1 MEYGSFT
8 ALPKRILDQYT
19 RIECASFMGTLPELD
34 RVWVTVDNKLFLWK
48 YTSSA
53 SAAPLPS
60 ASVEFVPDA
69 DASADDCVIYDGI
82 SEVIVSVAL
91 SAPKPGV
98 FLDSV
103 RYVLVV
109 ASPVEVTLLAVT
121 CDEQGNNF
129 KLVPTAYTM
138 PSDNVA
144 MVKVVGSQAGRI
156 FMAGNDGNVYEL
168 DYSNSESVWSAL
180 VDGGDENARHKCR
193 KINHF
198 AWNWRL
204 VHLLPPFLKSFAAQ
218 EDNLV
223 DLAVD
228 NVRQVAYAV
237 TAKGVLSTFYLGT
250 AGTDTHM
257 FAPAFNVLDAARNYL
272 TYCRGLPEGSPK
284 AESFN
289 NPAAA
294 AGFNVL
300 SLHVLPI
307 TESRK
312 VHVLVVLGN
321 GIRIY
326 LSLLTST
333 GAVVTALPSPQLP
346 SDYYCVPSK
355 IEVAYVR
362 SPPSPAALRVSG
374 NSRGRMTGTAS
385 AADATVDVENGSA
398 PSYMPSQALKVSSA
412 LYSQGVAM
420 MALDKGQHPDELV
433 CLFEDLVGR
442 THLTLGLPPAYQ
454 QPSLREGVCIGLDET
469 TSGGKI
475 YAIKENCSQIHFPDV
490 ARLRAMYAHSS
501 TPPNSGITD
510 QTHHYDATSP
520 SRSMLRAAKS
530 GLGWLAG
537 SGDEDAR
544 AVCTPA
550 SEVPV
555 VFGAEALAMA
565 AAPAGTGYDQFDL
578 NQVALLGEMS
588 WQHVP
593 CASVSLQRQ
602 FLVLTNQGVHSLR
615 KLRPADVLYRHLSQ
629 VNNLADDQCQYFFL
643 SFGALEASAMCVAL
657 ACGLPCDAG
666 GDSNALS
673 QTAAMRRPLE
683 TIQMRAM
690 SVMLGLTQ
698 GPTYRKVGTGTGGAA
713 PALKDSRLVLN
724 DSSYEFVRSSAHDA
738 LYLVASRILRPLWLR
753 AVVQGDSRI
762 SSTWTVPLIAEVRA
776 PLVELQKLIKGF
788 FSTAVV
794 DTKQQQDYLASLS
807 SKISEDMVTRQML
820 DHAQQNVNADRVLHV
835 QAKTLED
842 ASINALYRLVTK
854 ALQALSFIEVLLSV
868 SKKWKLEVQW
878 AHLGAI
884 SFRALVVSPKV
895 HENVKKLVTALIN
908 DLSNSNNV
916 GVVDQVIDWLTR
928 ECSFYFTKGD
938 RCTYEASK
946 LLGMIQK
953 QIKSGSGLTA
963 GSHLWQEVQEQ
974 SRHCAQLLLGS
985 AQYWRSVDTVRGEN
999 CELWRKCT
1007 ALLELEQ
1014 AGRDGVVDLCLA
1026 AAENFSA
1033 PSDGSA
1039 VSGILFSPSRA
1050 GGADPFSQSKDLAV
1064 ASSGN
1069 AWEQHLYRDNSL
1081 LSEADR
1087 LAGEE
1092 ACFQCLVQH
1101 ILTVGTDVRR
1111 LGAGILPATLPS
1123 GENGDPLEVARSA
1136 MYKMIVRAVGSCSN
1150 MLLHTLLGD
1159 RLLRDHQSVLLSVR
1173 SAHVEEYLALKDAQ
1187 LLYRWAQIL
1196 LNIHSCNFITD
1207 TNTHFYIS
1215 DSYYQLHGDFVKATS
1230 LMSGMARSEENVEIG
1245 ARIAHL
1251 HKAVASAEKAVA
1263 CSSSPAECQRM
1274 SEALLDL
1281 KDTLDIALYQQQ
1293 AHAALAEEFAGY
1305 NNSSSSRARYT
1316 DGQRRSLDLLDRAV
1330 QRSRFC
1336 LLPITELFHE
1346 ICLPYKLWD
1355 LCLLILHVSKHDDSD
1370 LVAKLWRSIIY
1381 RYVLL
1386 ADSSLATFY
1395 FVISPAMSMPRR
1407 VVPEEGA
1414 SEESRVFLTMK
1425 RDPTRIEVDK
1435 R

>member
-53 SAAPLPS
+53 SAPLVSAP
-60 ASVEFVPDA
+60 ADVDA

-98 FLDSV
+98 FLDAV

-144 MVKVVGSQAGRI
+144 MVKVVGSQTGRI

-168 DYSNSESVWSAL
+168 EYSNSESVWSAL

-228 NVRQVAYAV
+228 NVRQVAYAI
-237 TAKGVLSTFYLGT
+237 TAKGVLSTFYLGP

-257 FAPAFNVLDAARNYL
+257 FTPAFNVLDAARSYL

-284 AESFN
+284 AESFT
-289 NPAAA
+289 NPTAA

-300 SLHVLPI
+300 SLHVLPV

-312 VHVLVVLGN
+312 VHAVAVLGN

-326 LSLLTST
+326 LSLLTTT
-333 GAVVTALPSPQLP
+333 GAPAATLLNPQLP
-346 SDYYCVPSK
+346 CDHYYVPSK
-355 IEVAYVR
+355 IEVAFVR

-374 NSRGRMTGTAS
+374 NSSGRTTGSAS
-385 AADATVDVENGSA
+385 AADSAVDVENGSV

-412 LYSQGVAM
+412 MYSQGVTM
-420 MALDKGQHPDELV
+420 LALDKGQHPDELA

-442 THLTLGLPPAYQ
+442 AHLSLGLPPAYQ

-475 YAIKENCSQIHFPDV
+475 YAIKENCSQIHIPDV
-490 ARLRAMYAHSS
+490 ARLRAMYAHST
-501 TPPNSGITD
+501 TPPNSSISD
-510 QTHHYDATSP
+510 HTHHFAG
-520 SRSMLRAAKS
+520 SRSVLRAAKS

-537 SGDEDAR
+537 NESEDAR
-544 AVCTPA
+544 AACTPA

-588 WQHVP
+588 WQHIP

-615 KLRPADVLYRHLSQ
+615 KLRPADVLYRHLSL
-629 VNNLADDQCQYFFL
+629 VNNLADDQCQFFFS

-657 ACGLPCDAG
+657 ACGLPSDAG

-673 QTAAMRRPLE
+673 QTAVIRRPLE

-698 GPTYRKVGTGTGGAA
+698 GPTYRKLGVGLGTGAT
-713 PALKDSRLVLN
+713 ALKDSRLVLN
-724 DSSYEFVRSSAHDA
+724 DSSYEFVRSSAHEA

-753 AVVQGDSRI
+753 AVVQDDLHV
-762 SSTWTVPLIAEVRA
+762 SSAWTVPLIAEVRA

-820 DHAQQNVNADRVLHV
+820 DHAQQNVNAERVLQL

-842 ASINALYRLVTK
+842 ASINALYRLITK

-878 AHLGAI
+878 AQLGRI
-884 SFRALVVSPKV
+884 SFKALVVSPKV

-908 DLSNSNNV
+908 DLSSSNNV
-916 GVVDQVIDWLTR
+916 SVVDQVIDWLTR

-938 RCTYEASK
+938 RCAYEASK
-946 LLGMIQK
+946 LLSAIQK
-953 QIKSGSGLTA
+953 QINSGSGLTA

-985 AQYWRSVDTVRGEN
+985 AQYWRSVDAVRGESS
-999 CELWRKCT
+999 ELWRKCT

-1014 AGRDGVVDLCLA
+1014 AGRDGVVDLCLS

-1033 PSDGSA
+1033 PSHSS
-1039 VSGILFSPSRA
+1039 VIPSFFFSPSRT
-1050 GGADPFSQSKDLAV
+1050 GGADPFGQSKDLAV
-1064 ASSGN
+1064 ASGGN
-1069 AWEQHLYRDNSL
+1069 VWEQHLYRDNSM
-1081 LSEADR
+1081 LSEVDR

-1092 ACFQCLVQH
+1092 ACYQCLVQH
-1101 ILTVGTDVRR
+1101 ILSVGTDVRR
-1111 LGAGILPATLPS
+1111 LGAGILPVALPS

-1136 MYKMIVRAVGSCSN
+1136 MYKMIVRAVGSCSS
-1150 MLLHTLLGD
+1150 MLFHSLLGD
-1159 RLLRDHQSVLLSVR
+1159 RLLRDHQNVLLSVR
-1173 SAHVEEYLALKDAQ
+1173 SAHVEEYLSLKDAQ
-1187 LLYRWAQIL
+1187 LLYR
-1196 LNIHSCNFITD
+1196 C
-1207 TNTHFYIS
+1207 
-1215 DSYYQLHGDFVKATS
+1215 
-1230 LMSGMARSEENVEIG
+1230 
-1245 ARIAHL
+1245 
-1251 HKAVASAEKAVA
+1251 
-1263 CSSSPAECQRM
+1263 
-1274 SEALLDL
+1274 
-1281 KDTLDIALYQQQ
+1281 
-1293 AHAALAEEFAGY
+1293 
-1305 NNSSSSRARYT
+1305 
-1316 DGQRRSLDLLDRAV
+1316 
-1330 QRSRFC
+1330 
-1336 LLPITELFHE
+1336 
-1346 ICLPYKLWD
+1346 
-1355 LCLLILHVSKHDDSD
+1355 
-1370 LVAKLWRSIIY
+1370 
-1381 RYVLL
+1381 
-1386 ADSSLATFY
+1386 
-1395 FVISPAMSMPRR
+1395 
-1407 VVPEEGA
+1407 
-1414 SEESRVFLTMK
+1414 
-1425 RDPTRIEVDK
+1425 PTRILAPCLVFVF
-1435 R
+1435 